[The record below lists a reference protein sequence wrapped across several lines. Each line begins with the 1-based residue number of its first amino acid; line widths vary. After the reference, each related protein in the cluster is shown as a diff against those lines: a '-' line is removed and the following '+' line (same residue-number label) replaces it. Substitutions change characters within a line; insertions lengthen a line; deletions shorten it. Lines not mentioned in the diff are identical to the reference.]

1 MKKIEDEIENN
12 SKSKS
17 FSIKH
22 MVIKII
28 GTKYKKKKQFE
39 GLSIKLGGLC
49 MEFKEKI
56 RE

>member
-1 MKKIEDEIENN
+1 
-12 SKSKS
+12 
-17 FSIKH
+17 

>member
-1 MKKIEDEIENN
+1 
-12 SKSKS
+12 
-17 FSIKH
+17 

-28 GTKYKKKKQFE
+28 GTKYKKKKKQFE
-39 GLSIKLGGLC
+39 GLSVKLGGLC

>member
-1 MKKIEDEIENN
+1 
-12 SKSKS
+12 
-17 FSIKH
+17 

-28 GTKYKKKKQFE
+28 GTKYKKKKKKQFE
-39 GLSIKLGGLC
+39 GLSVKLGGLC